1 MKKINITIRL
11 FMLMLL
17 ASSCVNDL
25 GNYNYISPEELLPI
39 SVSGL
44 KDTTVIINTELNI
57 TPVIANM
64 DNEGRYEYLW
74 FVTPTTTAG
83 SLPVRDTLAQTKN
96 LSVKIQKAPTSYYLT
111 FMVLDK
117 KKDIYA
123 HQRITLTVAGTT
135 ITSGYYVLKDSN
147 DETDFDYITKTGEM
161 TPNVLKEVVG
171 GMQLKGKA
179 VQVEYQSSYYCH
191 ENVLPDGTVQ
201 LLTGQRAMHILS
213 DKDMKTFNAAT
224 MLLFKDYESE
234 FYNFN
239 EVVERTPQHFRVG
252 SDANY
257 LINGNKVHNCYTMAS
272 HTGRF
277 GYAVGSISSRVHSQA
292 LMQSQNMI
300 VFDKTTRSFGL
311 AAGSGTTI
319 NPYNNNTVNPDML
332 SPSNMEYDIVQLID
346 KGVNGQGYALL
357 RHITNGKHIIARI
370 VSTSGA
376 AYPFTVLYDVPA
388 GCQMP
393 TAPVVAAPRDVEG
406 IYFATDNRLQS
417 YKLGDVIPK
426 EVVLRTF
433 PAGETISFIKNIYV
447 SGTTGFNRLFV
458 LTNSTSGWKLYV
470 FNMIGSTEEFSEEP
484 VEVFSGTGTARYV
497 MFRNS

>member
-11 FMLMLL
+11 FILTLL

-39 SVSGL
+39 SISGL
-44 KDTTVIINTELNI
+44 KDTTIIINTELDI

-64 DNEGRYEYLW
+64 DNESQYEYLW
-74 FVTPTTTAG
+74 FVAPTTTAG
-83 SLPVRDTLAQTKN
+83 SLPVRDTLAQTRN
-96 LSVKIQKAPTSYYLT
+96 LSVKIQKVPASYFLT

-123 HQRITLTVAGTT
+123 YQRVTLTVSGTT
-135 ITSGYYVLKDSN
+135 VTSGYYILKDSN

-179 VQVEYQSSYYCH
+179 VQVEYQGSYYCH

-201 LLTGQRAMHILS
+201 LLTGQRAIHILS

-224 MLLFKDYESE
+224 MLLFKDFESE

-239 EVVERTPQHFRVG
+239 EVVGRTPQHFRVG
-252 SDANY
+252 SDAIY
-257 LINGNKVHNCYTMAS
+257 LINGNNVHNCYTMAS

-277 GYAVGSISSRVHSQA
+277 GYAVGGITSSQVHSQA
-292 LMQSQNMI
+292 LMQNQNII
-300 VFDKTTRSFGL
+300 VFDKIARSFGL
-311 AAGSGTTI
+311 ISGTGTTI
-319 NPYNNNTVNPDML
+319 NPYNNSSNAAML
-332 SPSNMEYDIVQLID
+332 SPTNMEYDIVQIID
-346 KGVNGQGYALL
+346 KGATGQGYALL
-357 RHITNGKHIIARI
+357 RHITDGKHIIAR
-370 VSTSGA
+370 VASTSGA
-376 AYPFTVLYDVPA
+376 AYPFTAFYDVPA

-393 TAPVVAAPRDVEG
+393 TAPVVAAPRDAEG

-417 YKLGDVIPK
+417 YKLGDVTPK

-447 SGTTGFNRLFV
+447 AGTTGFNRLFV
-458 LTNSTSGWKLYV
+458 LTNSTNGWKLYV
-470 FNMIGSTEEFSEEP
+470 YSMIGSTEEFSEVP
-484 VEVFSGTGTARYV
+484 VETFSGTGTARYV